1 MTSTDRSPFHSFC
14 SWRSKNSVPNQH
26 FRAKYLDTQ
35 IKCIFLDANG
45 LYDVICKRSVLLMGG
60 MKLNSKKKQ
69 NKTKNKEIKILNIFC
84 NMILSHQALVYVYS
98 FFFFFVFFSGIL
110 SLDDPHWLPN
120 TTFQI
125 MDQNPCSLFT
135 LWMRFLI
142 ENLENLR

>member
-60 MKLNSKKKQ
+60 MKLNSKKTKQ
-69 NKTKNKEIKILNIFC
+69 NKKQGNKELKYFL
-84 NMILSHQALVYVYS
+84 QYDS
-98 FFFFFVFFSGIL
+98 FPPGPCICLFFFLFFFVFFSGIL